1 MTLLAQSIQT
11 SKYTPVS
18 GNFLSSSYPNNS
30 NPPVDGD
37 GTSDFVIDN
46 STVFS
51 FDRTAYPLLAKGA
64 TAVDVITGATVQ
76 RMTAPG
82 DLALTSSSVNGY
94 SRNSQVNCDK
104 THYFNFSTNS
114 FSSAIHLMSDKSV
127 VIQPAYD
134 GSGINS
140 HSIGMSHE
148 MRWHAT
154 DPNIFYYRHNNT
166 LRKFDIR
173 LTNTQ
178 NAGDIVKDFDV
189 GPNAINWPSAAS
201 GQIQRVYNDQEGN
214 CSSDSDHW
222 AFMAAWYDG
231 STYRVAAFIHYQ
243 ISTGLTHIKYPGDD
257 GVAADVGNDRFLS
270 RPNTIEMVPDGSA
283 VLIHSNRAYTGWIE
297 AYDGTYYDGP
307 HIWPNDWN
315 IDTENGGFLPKKVAV
330 GSTHSGWGWDDQGR
344 PLLVSQDNRN
354 DQLSYVVAVLDPA
367 VLGYGSQDT
376 PGAGVTSF
384 ADHGYMG
391 YCNFHACSM
400 PSSIPGWIMISTYGG
415 GSNWSANQLLMMKL
429 EPRGAN
435 STTKTWRVS
444 PQAGLFDDYFSEM
457 PASINMDGSAIM
469 TCAKNPS
476 DGVMSMYQIGLP
488 TNWPALL
495 EAA

>member
-178 NAGDIVKDFDV
+178 NA
-189 GPNAINWPSAAS
+189 
-201 GQIQRVYNDQEGN
+201 RVT
-214 CSSDSDHW
+214 SLKISML
-222 AFMAAWYDG
+222 AR
-231 STYRVAAFIHYQ
+231 TR
-243 ISTGLTHIKYPGDD
+243 STGL
-257 GVAADVGNDRFLS
+257 L
-270 RPNTIEMVPDGSA
+270 
-283 VLIHSNRAYTGWIE
+283 
-297 AYDGTYYDGP
+297 
-307 HIWPNDWN
+307 
-315 IDTENGGFLPKKVAV
+315 
-330 GSTHSGWGWDDQGR
+330 
-344 PLLVSQDNRN
+344 
-354 DQLSYVVAVLDPA
+354 
-367 VLGYGSQDT
+367 
-376 PGAGVTSF
+376 
-384 ADHGYMG
+384 
-391 YCNFHACSM
+391 
-400 PSSIPGWIMISTYGG
+400 
-415 GSNWSANQLLMMKL
+415 
-429 EPRGAN
+429 
-435 STTKTWRVS
+435 
-444 PQAGLFDDYFSEM
+444 PQADKFKEFTTIRRVTVQVTLITGRSWLHGMTVQLTELQRLFTTRY
-457 PASINMDGSAIM
+457 PQA
-469 TCAKNPS
+469 
-476 DGVMSMYQIGLP
+476 
-488 TNWPALL
+488 
-495 EAA
+495 